1 MKFLAHFVPRAGANA
16 EFESRMFELAD
27 GIGEHGRAQGIAVE
41 AFERLPDDP
50 FGRHTPYRFT
60 LELQG
65 GGFDA
70 MEDLLSGLG
79 AKLEDVVHPDL
90 STLLAGEDVVF
101 VPAESAPVRY
111 QYLMRRNASYS
122 HDAYLDRYRE
132 VHSAFGL
139 KTPGIL
145 GYVQFHVDLEASRR
159 LAYEAQL
166 GVWGFD
172 SVSELHLESVET
184 FLAAVAKSEVGAEAV
199 ADEERF
205 VDRARS
211 VDFCSRVVR

>member
-41 AFERLPDDP
+41 AFERLADDP

-60 LELQG
+60 LELTG

-70 MEDLLSGLG
+70 MEDLVSGLG
-79 AKLEDVVHPDL
+79 AELEDVAHPDL
-90 STLLAGEDVVF
+90 STLLAGEDVAF
-101 VPAESAPVRY
+101 VPAESA
-111 QYLMRRNASYS
+111 
-122 HDAYLDRYRE
+122 HAYLDRYRE